1 MNQKKKMNMLV
12 ILIIIILIIILV
24 GGVAFAYL
32 ATDLLK
38 SDKEL
43 FFKYITQIADSE
55 KGFIDNNINQYFE
68 KKESTPYSNNGL
80 IDVNITS
87 ENGQEQYES
96 ANNFNISF
104 SGEID
109 KANSKISQNI
119 SLNYSDSV
127 NFPISYKQINETVGL
142 QTDYVG
148 NKFIAVE
155 TNQLNNLSEDLA
167 TSVESTTSNMNK
179 LQETTR
185 IQLSEEEK
193 NHINNTYMVSLEQ
206 QLNENNFSK
215 VTESDLN
222 GYRLTLTGE
231 ELKSVLTNLLETLK
245 NDQTTLDKLNE
256 YLKAQDSS
264 NTITTA
270 DIDKTI
276 ESINNDSEL
285 AENQVEITVYSKS
298 GKTAKLTIVIQDTTI
313 SIEKLIENNQPKIN
327 ISYEKSGEEPIKIT
341 LGATFE
347 GLTDMQTVKE
357 NYTIELQYQSN
368 GAMTYQYQLNNEIN
382 FIESTNIEEFTANNT
397 MILNNYE
404 EVQVSNFLKE
414 VEERIVEINRQQ
426 MEELGLEENENPI
439 QYAIPIPSLVEYNQ
453 AQQAFNDSA
462 TKMNELEIQTFNNK
476 FEMYAGTNQRGATV
490 RGLLSTIAL
499 NNQSQDESRQ
509 ITEINFC
516 GEEYEASEQN
526 IAFIKEDVDL
536 GDKNYRIEFEK
547 NQDTGVI
554 YRVVINER

>member
-43 FFKYITQIADSE
+43 FFKYIVQIADSE

-87 ENGQEQYES
+87 ENGQERYES
-96 ANNFNISF
+96 TNNFNISF

-109 KANSKISQNI
+109 KVNSKISQNI

-127 NFPISYKQINETVGL
+127 NFPISYKQINDTMGL

-167 TSVESTTSNMNK
+167 TSIESTTSNMNK
-179 LQETTR
+179 LQETTK

-193 NHINNTYMVSLEQ
+193 NHINNTYIASLEQ
-206 QLNENNFSK
+206 QLNEDNFSK

-231 ELKSVLTNLLETLK
+231 ELKSVLINLLETLK
-245 NDQTTLDKLNE
+245 EDQTTLDKLNE
-256 YLKAQDSS
+256 YLKVQNTS
-264 NTITTA
+264 NTINA
-270 DIDKTI
+270 EDIDKII

-285 AENQVEITVYSKS
+285 AENQVGITVYSKS
-298 GKTAKLTIVIQDTTI
+298 GKTAKLTIAIQDATI
-313 SIEKLIENNQPKIN
+313 SIEKFVENNQPKIN
-327 ISYEKSGEEPIKIT
+327 ISYEKSGEEPIKII

-357 NYTIELQYQSN
+357 NYTVELQYQSN

-382 FIESTNIEEFTANNT
+382 FLESSNIEEFTADNT

-404 EVQVSNFLKE
+404 EVQVSNFLE
-414 VEERIVEINRQQ
+414 AVEERIVEVNRQQ
-426 MEELGLEENENPI
+426 MEDLGLEENENPI
-439 QYAIPIPSLVEYNQ
+439 KYIIPSLEIYSEAMGTSNQ
-453 AQQAFNDSA
+453 VT
-462 TKMNELEIQTFNNK
+462 TKMSEIEISSFNNK
-476 FEMYAGTNQRGATV
+476 FEVYTGTNQKGATV
-490 RGLLSTIAL
+490 KGLLSTIAL
-499 NNQSQDESRQ
+499 NNQSQDEDRQ

-526 IAFIKEDVDL
+526 IVFIKEDVDL
-536 GDKNYRIEFEK
+536 EKNYRIEFEK
-547 NQDTGVI
+547 NQDTGGI
-554 YRVVINER
+554 YRAVINER

>member
-1 MNQKKKMNMLV
+1 M
-12 ILIIIILIIILV
+12 
-24 GGVAFAYL
+24 
-32 ATDLLK
+32 
-38 SDKEL
+38 
-43 FFKYITQIADSE
+43 
-55 KGFIDNNINQYFE
+55 
-68 KKESTPYSNNGL
+68 
-80 IDVNITS
+80 
-87 ENGQEQYES
+87 
-96 ANNFNISF
+96 
-104 SGEID
+104 
-109 KANSKISQNI
+109 
-119 SLNYSDSV
+119 
-127 NFPISYKQINETVGL
+127 
-142 QTDYVG
+142 G

-298 GKTAKLTIVIQDTTI
+298 GKTAKLTIAIQDATI
-313 SIEKLIENNQPKIN
+313 SIEKLVENNQPKIN
-327 ISYEKSGEEPIKIT
+327 ISYEKSGEEPIKII

-382 FIESTNIEEFTANNT
+382 FLESSNIEEFTADNT

-404 EVQVSNFLKE
+404 EVQVSNFLE
-414 VEERIVEINRQQ
+414 AVEERIVEVNRQQ
-426 MEELGLEENENPI
+426 MEDLGLEENENPI
-439 QYAIPIPSLVEYNQ
+439 QYAIPSIGTYMQ
-453 AQQAFNDSA
+453 AKQSMDDA
-462 TKMNELEIQTFNNK
+462 TSRMNELEIQTFNNK

-516 GEEYEASEQN
+516 GEEYEVSEQN